1 MSRYTGPSCKK
12 CRKVN
17 QKLFL
22 KGGKCVSNCVVDRT
36 QKASRDKK
44 FSPGGPGGMKKMSDY
59 GKHLR
64 EKQIARLMA
73 QITET
78 QFRRF
83 FDKASKDK
91 GKTGEALLRY
101 LEVRLD
107 NVVRRLGFAVSMKT
121 ARQLVNHGHIRV
133 NGRQVNI
140 PSFLLKPGDT
150 VNIDPK
156 TAQTLAVR
164 QGLEHAEKSAPRPSF
179 LSYDSGTQTGKMVRW
194 PDRGEVAI
202 NVDEQLIVEFYSK

>member
-12 CRKVN
+12 CRKVS

-22 KGGKCVSNCVVDRT
+22 KGSKCSTNCIVDKKL
-36 QKASRDKK
+36 KASRDKK
-44 FSPGGPGGMKKMSDY
+44 FTPGGHGGMKKMSDY

-73 QITET
+73 QVTEA

-91 GKTGEALLRY
+91 GKTGEALLRF

-107 NVVRRLGFAVSMKT
+107 NVVRRLGFAISMK
-121 ARQLVNHGHIRV
+121 ASRQLVNHGHIRV
-133 NGRQVNI
+133 NGRQVDI
-140 PSFLLKPGDT
+140 PSFLVKPGDT
-150 VNIDPK
+150 VNID
-156 TAQTLAVR
+156 AQAAQSLAVKL
-164 QGLEHAEKSAPRPSF
+164 GLDNADKSAPRPSF
-179 LSYDSGTQTGKMVRW
+179 LSYDAATMTGKMVRW
-194 PDRGEVAI
+194 PDRGEVSI
-202 NVDEQLIVEFYSK
+202 SVDEQLIVEFYSK

>member
-12 CRKVN
+12 CRKVS

-22 KGGKCVSNCVVDRT
+22 KGSKCATNCIVDKK

-44 FSPGGPGGMKKMSDY
+44 FSSGGPGGMKKMSDY

-73 QITET
+73 QVTEA

-91 GKTGEALLRY
+91 GKTGEALLRF

-107 NVVRRLGFAVSMKT
+107 NIARRLGFAISMK
-121 ARQLVNHGHIRV
+121 ASRQLVNHGHVRV
-133 NGRQVNI
+133 NGRPVDI
-140 PSFLLKPGDT
+140 PSFLVKPGDT
-150 VNIDPK
+150 VNVDAK
-156 TAQTLAVR
+156 AAQSVAVKL
-164 QGLEHAEKSAPRPSF
+164 GLENADKAAPRPSF
-179 LSYDSGTQTGKMVRW
+179 LSWDPATMTGKMVRW
-194 PDRGEVAI
+194 PDRGEVSI
-202 NVDEQLIVEFYSK
+202 SVDEQLIVEFYSK

>member
-22 KGGKCVSNCVVDRT
+22 KGNKCATNCVVD
-36 QKASRDKK
+36 KAAKAARDKK
-44 FSPGGPGGMKKMSDY
+44 FTAGAGHSKMSDY

-64 EKQIARLMA
+64 EKQIARMMA
-73 QITET
+73 QVSES

-91 GKTGEALLRY
+91 GKTGEALLRF

-107 NVVRRLGFAVSMKT
+107 NIVRRLGFAASMKT

-133 NGRQVNI
+133 GGRQVDI
-140 PSFLLKPGDT
+140 PSYLVKPGDIIT
-150 VNIDPK
+150 IDPK
-156 TAQTLAVR
+156 VAQTLAVK
-164 QGLEHAEKSAPRPSF
+164 QGLDNAEKTTPRPSF
-179 LSYDSGTQTGKMVRW
+179 LSYEPSTMTGKLVRW
-194 PDRGEVAI
+194 PDRGEVSI

>member
-22 KGGKCVSNCVVDRT
+22 KGSKCSTNCAVDKT

-44 FSPGGPGGMKKMSDY
+44 FSPGGRGGMKKMSDY

-73 QITET
+73 QVTET

-107 NVVRRLGFAVSMKT
+107 NVVRRLGFAVSMKA

-133 NGRQVNI
+133 NGRQVDI
-140 PSFLLKPGDT
+140 PSFLVKPGDA

-156 TAQTLAVR
+156 TAQTLVVR
-164 QGLEHAEKSAPRPSF
+164 QGLDHAEKSAPRPSF
-179 LSYDSGTQTGKMVRW
+179 LSYDASTQTGKMVRW
-194 PDRGEVAI
+194 PDRGEVSI

>member
-22 KGGKCVSNCVVDRT
+22 KGGKCATNCIVDKKQRS
-36 QKASRDKK
+36 SRDRK
-44 FSPGGPGGMKKMSDY
+44 FSGGPGGMRKMSDY

-64 EKQIARLMA
+64 EKQIARFMA
-73 QITET
+73 QVTEA

-83 FDKASKDK
+83 FGKASKVK
-91 GKTGEALLRY
+91 GKTGEALLRF
-101 LEVRLD
+101 LEIRLD
-107 NVVRRLGFAVSMKT
+107 NIVRRLGFAVSMKT

-133 NGRQVNI
+133 NGRQTDI
-140 PSFLLKPGDT
+140 PSYLVKPGDT
-150 VNIDPK
+150 VSVDQK

-164 QGLEHAEKSAPRPSF
+164 QGLDYADKSAPRPSF
-179 LSYDSGTQTGKMVRW
+179 LSYDPATLTGKMVRW
-194 PDRGEVAI
+194 PDRGEMTI

>member
-22 KGGKCVSNCVVDRT
+22 KGSKCATNCIVDKK
-36 QKASRDKK
+36 QKGSRDKK
-44 FSPGGPGGMKKMSDY
+44 FSSGPGGMKKMSDY

-73 QITET
+73 QVTES

-91 GKTGEALLRY
+91 GKTGEALLRF

-121 ARQLVNHGHIRV
+121 ARQIVNHGHIRV
-133 NGRQVNI
+133 NGRQVDI
-140 PSFLLKPGDT
+140 PSFLVKPGDT

-156 TAQTLAVR
+156 TAQILAVR
-164 QGLEHAEKSAPRPSF
+164 QGMENAEKSAPRPSF
-179 LSYDSGTQTGKMVRW
+179 LSYDPATMTGKMVRW
-194 PDRGEVAI
+194 PDRGEVSI
-202 NVDEQLIVEFYSK
+202 SVDEQLIVEFYSK